1 MGNQCYQTAVASL
14 TATPCNTCSI
24 SPTQVAAYISLGGF
38 FLGPGVSG
46 KIPAVCSSRQNVS
59 WSFPTQVPIVTVLQS
74 FQHLLL
80 VTLCL
85 ITSLAPRYPCSSLS
99 LSCPS
104 NVLHLVQ
111 NHPQIM
117 REHILVV
124 AQAAGSA
131 GSGTGCSLKERLCC
145 PEIQA
150 RWWPFGKCLSSQCL
164 GCGSH
169 RVK

>member
-1 MGNQCYQTAVASL
+1 MHLFGWV
-14 TATPCNTCSI
+14 
-24 SPTQVAAYISLGGF
+24 

-46 KIPAVCSSRQNVS
+46 QIPAVCSSRQDVS

-99 LSCPS
+99 LFCPS
-104 NVLHLVQ
+104 DVLDLVQ

-124 AQAAGSA
+124 AQAAGSVR
-131 GSGTGCSLKERLCC
+131 SGTGCSLKERLCC

-150 RWWPFGKCLSSQCL
+150 RWWLFGKCLSSQCS
-164 GCGSH
+164 GCGGH